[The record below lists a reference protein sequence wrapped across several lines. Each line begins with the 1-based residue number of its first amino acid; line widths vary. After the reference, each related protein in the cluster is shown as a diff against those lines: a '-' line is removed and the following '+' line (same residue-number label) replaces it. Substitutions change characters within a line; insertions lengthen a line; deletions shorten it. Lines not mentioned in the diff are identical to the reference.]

1 MSDLH
6 KPLSWARKSMSR
18 PFCYACALR
27 VMQHRVA
34 RVFLAGAKMGLE
46 EAEWL
51 GLAAL
56 GLLIALI
63 LALALTVSASVL

>member
-1 MSDLH
+1 
-6 KPLSWARKSMSR
+6 
-18 PFCYACALR
+18 
-27 VMQHRVA
+27 
-34 RVFLAGAKMGLE
+34 MGHE
-46 EAEWL
+46 QAEWL